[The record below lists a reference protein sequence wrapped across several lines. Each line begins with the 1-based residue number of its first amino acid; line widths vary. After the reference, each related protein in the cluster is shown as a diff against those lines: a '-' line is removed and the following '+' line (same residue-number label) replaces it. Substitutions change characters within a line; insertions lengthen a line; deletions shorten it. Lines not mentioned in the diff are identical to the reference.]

1 MMNFKTL
8 LLSSLPLT
16 SSVLAAKHGYV
27 DVAVV
32 GGGLSGLAAAKD
44 LAAAGKSFVVIEA
57 RDRVGGRVLNAH
69 LPNGGVEELGAEF
82 IGPTQDRVID
92 LASSL
97 GLEMYSTYA
106 TGNSTLFY
114 QKTKQTYSA
123 DTGGLPPA
131 DLESLS
137 ELQSFI
143 REVDKMAG
151 QLDVDSPWSHPEAK
165 TWDGLT
171 LESFVKQKVT
181 RPESRFLVENAV
193 ASILSTELKEPSL
206 LYFLAYVAAAGN
218 ETTPGALGR
227 LVGVHGGAQDS
238 RVNGGT
244 QLLATKLADG
254 LGWDHVKL
262 RSPVRKIIRQGNRYL
277 VVSDRWSVVC
287 NHVVVAMSP
296 PMAKAIAFEP
306 ALPAGRVKLNDRMT
320 MGAIGKAIAIYPK
333 PWWRGLGLNGQVL
346 SDSGVIR
353 TTFDNSPADAS
364 YGAIMGFIE
373 ADEMRK
379 LDTLSEKE
387 VQDLVVND
395 LVKYFGSQAG
405 QPSGF
410 LLQRWDL
417 EEYSKGGPVAYAP
430 PGILSSAG
438 RYLRAR
444 SGNIHFAGTE
454 TANYWTGYMDGAIR
468 SGERVAKEILA

>member
-8 LLSSLPLT
+8 LLSSLPLI

-32 GGGLSGLAAAKD
+32 GGGLSGLAAAKN

-57 RDRVGGRVLNAH
+57 RERVGRRVLNAH

-92 LASSL
+92 LARSL
-97 GLEMYSTYA
+97 GLEIYSTYA

-114 QKTKQTYSA
+114 QQTKQTYSA
-123 DTGGLPPA
+123 ETGGLPPA

-151 QLDVDSPWSHPEAK
+151 QLHVDSPWSHPEAK

-193 ASILSTELKEPSL
+193 TSILSTELREPSL

-238 RVNGGT
+238 RGNGGT
-244 QLLATKLADG
+244 QLLATKLADR

-277 VVSDRWSVVC
+277 VVSDR
-287 NHVVVAMSP
+287 
-296 PMAKAIAFEP
+296 
-306 ALPAGRVKLNDRMT
+306 
-320 MGAIGKAIAIYPK
+320 
-333 PWWRGLGLNGQVL
+333 
-346 SDSGVIR
+346 
-353 TTFDNSPADAS
+353 
-364 YGAIMGFIE
+364 
-373 ADEMRK
+373 
-379 LDTLSEKE
+379 
-387 VQDLVVND
+387 
-395 LVKYFGSQAG
+395 
-405 QPSGF
+405 
-410 LLQRWDL
+410 
-417 EEYSKGGPVAYAP
+417 
-430 PGILSSAG
+430 
-438 RYLRAR
+438 
-444 SGNIHFAGTE
+444 
-454 TANYWTGYMDGAIR
+454 
-468 SGERVAKEILA
+468 